1 MDRDAIGWVGAVVG
15 DLLFRSPPPGIVW
28 RADRRTPPLSVRFRS
43 AEEDFATLVYPDDE
57 QALATVQFAAEA
69 QQAVVARQHTP
80 LPACREHRVSLDPY
94 VNEEG
99 QAGWRCSHGD
109 VHCAVGDFPEW
120 LWPPRWWERLDPPLV
135 SDRLVRRG
143 LRYVTLG
150 VDDSFDGQV
159 VSAQLPEGAD
169 LAAYEAAVAPYP
181 FRVTRWLPPDRTTRR
196 DGETGRDGVRYR
208 SLSRSGVRHLAGLG
222 GQLDRA
228 GPNEAGD
235 FVIINGPDDRTPVRL
250 LAAHLLSDTEPFL
263 LDQHGNPFA
272 AIGDDARCT
281 GGYEPSPVD
290 GEPLVFV
297 ASELRVRE
305 SP

>member
-109 VHCAVGDFPEW
+109 VHCAVGDFPET
-120 LWPPRWWERLDPPLV
+120 LWPPQWWERLDPPLV
-135 SDRLVRRG
+135 SDRLERRG

-150 VDDSFDGQV
+150 VDDGPDGQV
-159 VSAQLPEGAD
+159 VSGTPWLWQSATGPYRSFWREGDSGQHWSLRDKVEWKAGRRGGAVKGKRRVEDDGSERAQDARLVARCCQLPE
-169 LAAYEAAVAPYP
+169 
-181 FRVTRWLPPDRTTRR
+181 
-196 DGETGRDGVRYR
+196 
-208 SLSRSGVRHLAGLG
+208 
-222 GQLDRA
+222 
-228 GPNEAGD
+228 
-235 FVIINGPDDRTPVRL
+235 
-250 LAAHLLSDTEPFL
+250 TE
-263 LDQHGNPFA
+263 GNA
-272 AIGDDARCT
+272 C
-281 GGYEPSPVD
+281 
-290 GEPLVFV
+290 
-297 ASELRVRE
+297 
-305 SP
+305 